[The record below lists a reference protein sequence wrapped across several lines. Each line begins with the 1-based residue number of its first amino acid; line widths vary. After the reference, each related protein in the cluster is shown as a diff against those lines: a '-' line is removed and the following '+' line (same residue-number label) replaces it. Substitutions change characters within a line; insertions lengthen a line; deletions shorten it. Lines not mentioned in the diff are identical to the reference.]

1 MKEPYIPSEHSLKG
15 LKGAPS
21 EWVKRF
27 IPKLP
32 KGGRVLDLACGCGR
46 NTRLL
51 ASCGFEVVGAILM
64 SAAVPTSKQS
74 PGLFLFRLILREV
87 HGLLSRKVLTRFW

>member
-1 MKEPYIPSEHSLKG
+1 MKEPYIPSEHLLKG

-51 ASCGFEVVGAILM
+51 ASCGFEVVGADIALPPLHR
-64 SAAVPTSKQS
+64 SNPRGRFCS
-74 PGLFLFRLILREV
+74 GRL
-87 HGLLSRKVLTRFW
+87 